1 MVLSRTQTFLSEFNN
16 VCKPRRNICG
26 RLFSNTV
33 RIELNEVNSHEYRLN
48 WIYVQPKE
56 RGKGHASFALRWLCD
71 LADAHNIRLS
81 LSPANLMV
89 RTGDMGMNTLQLTAW
104 YQKFGFVRIGM
115 QDEMMRYPNGKRM

>member
-1 MVLSRTQTFLSEFNN
+1 MVLSRTTTFLSEFNN

-33 RIELNEVNSHEYRLN
+33 RLELNEVNSHEYRLN

-56 RGKGHASFALRWLCD
+56 RGKGHASFALQWLCD
-71 LADAHNIRLS
+71 LADAHGIRLS
-81 LSPANLMV
+81 LSPSGHS
-89 RTGDMGMNTLQLTAW
+89 GDVALNTVQLTAW

-115 QDEMMRYPNGKRM
+115 QNEMMRYPNGRR

>member
-1 MVLSRTQTFLSEFNN
+1 MVLSRNPTFLSEFNN

-33 RIELNEVNSHEYRLN
+33 RIELNEVNSQEYRLN

-56 RGKGHASFALRWLCD
+56 RNKKHASFAMRWLCD

-81 LSPANLMV
+81 LSPSGHK
-89 RTGDMGMNTLQLTAW
+89 GDVALNTHQLTAW
-104 YQKFGFVRIGM
+104 YQKFGFMRIGM
-115 QDEMMRYPNGKRM
+115 QNEMMRYPH